1 MSWFSS
7 SIPSSPQHQDNDKE
21 EEEQE
26 ESAGN
31 SGQHL
36 SPGKGVKEDFSELT
50 KTFTRQLWGVASFLA
65 PPPPSSQVES
75 PKHGNAPETETQS
88 HKIARDAEIHMD
100 DTVFD
105 GSEKPEGIKTSLE
118 VPMFGVSREDVF
130 SDTSKNGS
138 PKVGGKK
145 LTGFRSDLAELRG
158 SMATGLSKI
167 QSVIR
172 VVTQDDED
180 ESGHVVD
187 SSPEGSSQSG
197 SPKSPQDETNGSSS
211 LGSLLKPL
219 LGAVSPSQEGAPEN
233 RRQKYLSVSA
243 DHSEEDENNE
253 IQHHKVTSF
262 CTYFGVAFPLRLG
275 ALQSR
280 DFNSILCYILS
291 YRSLLVSY
299 IGLQIVMTTF
309 YIASN
314 HITSLHIM
322 H

>member
-7 SIPSSPQHQDNDKE
+7 SIPSSPQHQDIDREE
-21 EEEQE
+21 EEEQD

-65 PPPPSSQVES
+65 PPPSFQVES
-75 PKHGNAPETETQS
+75 PKHGNASEMETQS
-88 HKIARDAEIHMD
+88 HKIAGDAEIHLD

-118 VPMFGVSREDVF
+118 VPMFRGVSREDAV

-180 ESGHVVD
+180 ESGDVVD
-187 SSPEGSSQSG
+187 STPEGSSQSG
-197 SPKSPQDETNGSSS
+197 SPKSPRDETNGSSS

-219 LGAVSPSQEGAPEN
+219 LGAVSPSQEGATGN
-233 RRQKYLSVSA
+233 RRQKSLSVSA
-243 DHSEEDENNE
+243 EHYEEDENNE
-253 IQHHKVTSF
+253 TQHHKVTSL
-262 CTYFGVAFPLRLG
+262 CT
-275 ALQSR
+275 
-280 DFNSILCYILS
+280 
-291 YRSLLVSY
+291 
-299 IGLQIVMTTF
+299 
-309 YIASN
+309 
-314 HITSLHIM
+314 
-322 H
+322 

>member
-7 SIPSSPQHQDNDKE
+7 SIPSSPQHQDNDRE
-21 EEEQE
+21 EEEQD

-88 HKIARDAEIHMD
+88 HKIAGDAEIHMD

-105 GSEKPEGIKTSLE
+105 GSEKPEGMKTSLE
-118 VPMFGVSREDVF
+118 VPIFGGVSREDVV

-180 ESGHVVD
+180 ESGDVVD

-233 RRQKYLSVSA
+233 RRQKSLSVSA
-243 DHSEEDENNE
+243 DHYEEDENNE

-280 DFNSILCYILS
+280 DFSLILCYILS

-299 IGLQIVMTTF
+299 IGLLRQDFT
-309 YIASN
+309 
-314 HITSLHIM
+314 
-322 H
+322 